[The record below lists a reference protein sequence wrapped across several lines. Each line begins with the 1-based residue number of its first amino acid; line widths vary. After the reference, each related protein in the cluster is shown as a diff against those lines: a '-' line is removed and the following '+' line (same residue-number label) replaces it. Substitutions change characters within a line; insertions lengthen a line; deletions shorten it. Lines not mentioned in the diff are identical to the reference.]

1 LKKQFNS
8 YFLEGKLFLY
18 VFFLLITCIYGQKEY
33 PSFDLPSECSA
44 SEYFDYSSLTC
55 RACEI
60 NNAIP
65 DENGICSCKFGYY
78 INHVISSF
86 YTCTACDI
94 NYSST
99 ADRKNCMKCTYGYNE
114 EQKSCTC
121 PVGHYIVEEYDVN
134 ENSYYAVCKECPE
147 NSYPSEDLSS
157 CIYCTGD
164 TKPALIK
171 GKYQC
176 SCYDNILVNND
187 YCIDEDSMY
196 IIGREFSGI
205 SRITYNDIVG
215 TDDKTSITV
224 ESDFIQQNFI
234 EAFMKCDDGEN
245 QTACQMLGNLC
256 VLQLYDENSPAC
268 IAYKEAAKKNVGK
281 SDRPNNVPYLFHGL
295 LGGSVSELLN
305 TKMGYHF
312 SYADNPI
319 SGYNNTLPL
328 IVAKYDFNGTFVRYE
343 KLTDQFQL
351 CSEEANRSF
360 LFTRVGTNYKKK
372 CTVNIADEIDKL
384 DTTYFYDIFVVDS
397 NNALL
402 PVPVFIKN
410 NEIEYFNSAVNPIQK
425 YYRRIFFFDVIS
437 SQGSGSHIIRYPK
450 QFQIKVTQDITVDEF
465 LIPYVTIE
473 YEEEYMTNIYDE
485 EDGYF
490 TKYKFEV
497 NYISTS
503 SETTFFIAMVFMLTL
518 GFMLGC
524 LKAYLWTERNIVSGE
539 GIGLKCLFKWI
550 TEWIKALYPCIFLFL
565 LGTSIFYLIFF
576 KNQDAIYV
584 VVPVQGALYILF
596 KVFFI
601 VTFGLSLISILTRL
615 IEQCRVSVFFIDWEK
630 SRGKLYSPTNEELI
644 TAPVSVWRTFFVAN
658 QWNNLQTFR
667 KVNIKFS
674 IILMVFLLE
683 GLNLRY
689 IAAPHPKIGDLKA
702 HEPTSIF
709 LLFGLNCLCWF
720 SICCVQM
727 FIRWAIYGRYYKNR
741 MLQFID
747 LLSLSNISLI
757 IFDENYHGFYV
768 HGRSVHPYADT
779 DIVDIAH
786 NLSKEATDLLPKR
799 GFQNT
804 NNILFEVY
812 MTPEFK
818 NVYEN
823 MFSNIQEKVLNSK
836 KRQSLTKRFNHH
848 QNQSHGMPSF
858 DEDHVLNAYKGM
870 NKFFCLWLEK
880 NIKDHP
886 FSIEERTFVKNIFG
900 TTPPIKDAT
909 VFIEKSSSAFN
920 NVIYE
925 GIEWSLLIF
934 YSLLFN
940 FVDMFFDDCITAA
953 IVVTVVDV
961 LLLAIRKHFGELNIS
976 RTSLIDW
983 KFLI

>member
-1 LKKQFNS
+1 MLKEWFINNCSIEK
-8 YFLEGKLFLY
+8 YFIFL
-18 VFFLLITCIYGQKEY
+18 VFYFIICVQGQKEY
-33 PSFDLPSECSA
+33 PTFDLQSECST
-44 SEYFDYSSLTC
+44 SQYFDYSSLTC
-55 RACEI
+55 KACEI
-60 NNAIP
+60 NNAVP
-65 DENGICSCKFGYY
+65 DENGICSCKLGYY

-86 YTCTACDI
+86 YTCSACEI

-99 ADRKNCMKCTYGYNE
+99 SDRKNCMKCTYGYNE
-114 EQKSCTC
+114 ENKSCTC
-121 PVGHYIVEEYDVN
+121 PTGFYIVEEYDIN
-134 ENSYYAVCKECPE
+134 ENAYYAVCKECPE
-147 NSYPSEDLSS
+147 NSYPTEDLSK

-176 SCYDNILVNND
+176 SCYDNILVNNN

-205 SRITYNDIVG
+205 SRITYKDIVG

-234 EAFMKCDDGEN
+234 EAYMKCDDGEN

-256 VLQLYDENSPAC
+256 VLQLYDEDSPAC
-268 IAYKEAAKKNVGK
+268 VAYKTAAKKNVGK

-295 LGGSVSELLN
+295 LGGSITELLN

-328 IVAKYDFNGTFVRYE
+328 IVAKYDFNGTFIRYE
-343 KLTDQFQL
+343 KLTNQFQL
-351 CSEEANRSF
+351 CSEDAKRSF

-372 CTVNIADEIDKL
+372 CSVNIADEIDKIE
-384 DTTYFYDIFVVDS
+384 TTYFYDIFVVDS
-397 NNALL
+397 TNALL
-402 PVPVFIKN
+402 PVPVYIKN
-410 NEIEYFNSAVNPIQK
+410 NEIEVYNPVVDTIQK
-425 YYRRIFFFDVIS
+425 YYRRIFFFDIIS
-437 SQGSGSHIIRYPK
+437 SQGSDSHIIRYPK
-450 QFQIKVTQDITVDEF
+450 EFHIKITQGLENDEF
-465 LIPYVTIE
+465 LVPYIEVE
-473 YEEEYMTNIYDE
+473 YEEEYMSNIYEDE
-485 EDGYF
+485 EGYF

-497 NYISTS
+497 NYISAS
-503 SETTFFIAMVFMLTL
+503 SETTFYIAMVFMLTL
-518 GFMLGC
+518 GFLLGC

-550 TEWIKALYPCIFLFL
+550 TEWIGALYPCIFLFL

-584 VVPVQGALYILF
+584 IVPMQGALYILF
-596 KVFFI
+596 K
-601 VTFGLSLISILTRL
+601 LISILSR
-615 IEQCRVSVFFIDWEK
+615 IFEQCRVSVFFIDWEK

-644 TAPVSVWRTFFVAN
+644 TAPVSVWRTFFLAN
-658 QWNNLQTFR
+658 QWNNIQTFR

-674 IILMVFLLE
+674 IILMVFILE
-683 GLNLRY
+683 GLNVRY
-689 IAAPHPKIGDLKA
+689 IASPHPKIGDLSS

-727 FIRWAIYGRYYKNR
+727 FLRWAIYGRYYKNR

-747 LLSLSNISLI
+747 LLSLSNISMI
-757 IFDENYHGFYV
+757 IFDENYHGYYV

-779 DIVDIAH
+779 DIIDIAH

-804 NNILFEVY
+804 NNILFEIY

-823 MFSNIQEKVLNSK
+823 MFSNLQEKINNSMK
-836 KRQSLTKRFNHH
+836 KQSLTKKFNHH

-858 DEDHVLNAYKGM
+858 EDDNVLNAYKGM

-909 VFIEKSSSAFN
+909 VFIENSSSTFA
-920 NVIYE
+920 NVIFE

-961 LLLAIRKHFGELNIS
+961 VILALRRHFGEFNIS